1 MLDEDGFIKWRVK
14 RWTKNSPRLFVNG
27 IWYPANYDEANV
39 GGFLLTTPMYEV
51 LKA

>member
-1 MLDEDGFIKWRVK
+1 MLDEDGYIGGQR
-14 RWTKNSPRLFVNG
+14 TRLFVNG